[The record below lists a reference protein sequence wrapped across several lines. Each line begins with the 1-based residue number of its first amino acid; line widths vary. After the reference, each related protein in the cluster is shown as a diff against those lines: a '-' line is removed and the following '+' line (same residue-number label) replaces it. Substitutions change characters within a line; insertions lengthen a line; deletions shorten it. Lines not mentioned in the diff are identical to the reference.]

1 MKYLKL
7 FEEFINEGD
16 PLGDLMGGGEEGK
29 DGKDAKEDPLKKE
42 KEKERK
48 KSEKAK
54 EKHEEFVDK
63 KEDKIDTI
71 LNKLPEVNDKIGD
84 KIRDAVKSQDRVK
97 IHNAALDVTYLQ
109 QDYAM
114 SGNEDMVN
122 RMSPLKDYIDDL
134 DRSFTNDK
142 MM

>member
-7 FEEFINEGD
+7 FEEFINEED
-16 PLGDLMGGGEEGK
+16 PLADLMGGGDEEGK
-29 DGKDAKEDPLKKE
+29 EPKEDPLEKE

-48 KSEKAK
+48 KSKKAK

-71 LNKLPEVNDKIGD
+71 LNKLPEVDDKIGD

>member
-1 MKYLKL
+1 MKRHVKL
-7 FEEFINEGD
+7 FEEYIHEEGID
-16 PLGDLMGGGEEGK
+16 DLLGGGDGEEK
-29 DGKDAKEDPLKKE
+29 PKEDPLEKKKKE
-42 KEKERK
+42 AK
-48 KSEKAK
+48 KAEQKAQD
-54 EKHEEFVDK
+54 KHEKFVDK

-71 LNKLPEVNDKIGD
+71 LNKLPEVDEKIGG
-84 KIRDAVKSQDRVK
+84 KIRDAIKSQDRVK

-109 QDYAM
+109 QDYAEQGD
-114 SGNEDMVN
+114 SDMVE

>member
-16 PLGDLMGGGEEGK
+16 PLADLMGGGEEEK
-29 DGKDAKEDPLKKE
+29 EEKEPKEDPLEKE

-71 LNKLPEVNDKIGD
+71 LSKLPEVDEKIGD
-84 KIRDAVKSQDRVK
+84 KIRHAIKDQDRVK
-97 IHNAALDVTYLQ
+97 IHNAALDITYMQ

-122 RMSPLKDYIDDL
+122 RMSPLKDYVDDL
-134 DRSFTNDK
+134 DRSFTSDK

>member
-1 MKYLKL
+1 MKKYIKL
-7 FEEFINEGD
+7 FEEFLSEED
-16 PLGDLMGGGEEGK
+16 PLADLMGGGEDK
-29 DGKDAKEDPLKKE
+29 KPKEDPLEKAKKE
-42 KEKERK
+42 KR
-48 KSEKAK
+48 AK
-54 EKHEEFVDK
+54 EKRAEKKHDAYVEK

-71 LNKLPEVNDKIGD
+71 LNKIPEVDTKIGE

-109 QDYAM
+109 RDYAQRGDTAM
-114 SGNEDMVN
+114 IA
-122 RMSPLKDYIDDL
+122 RLSPLKDYIDDL